1 MVDENSFLVKGM
13 YMEGATWTADSL
25 AISNE
30 ISAQLPPV
38 KFTWMRVERSE
49 RALKAD

>member
-1 MVDENSFLVKGM
+1 MMDENSFLVKGM
-13 YMEGATWTADSL
+13 YMEGATWTTSSL
-25 AISNE
+25 GISNE

-38 KFTWMRVERSE
+38 KFTWMRVEKAE